1 MGVGGGDDH
10 TSSNGFNHHL
20 HQIKTRL
27 SKLNREGT
35 TASVVSSA
43 IKSELSFF
51 ISLALRGK
59 NKNKIMGLIT
69 DAKKNVA
76 AATTICLS
84 NQDNK

>member
-35 TASVVSSA
+35 TASVVPSA

-59 NKNKIMGLIT
+59 KI
-69 DAKKNVA
+69 KKNYG
-76 AATTICLS
+76 L
-84 NQDNK
+84 NY